1 MSVLAA
7 VMVPHPPIILPEIG
21 HGEESKIQKTID
33 AYREAMQFL
42 ASFHPDTVVITSPH
56 TVMYR
61 DYFHISP
68 GRSARGDFRQFRA
81 PEVKLFTFYDQ
92 EFVATLSELAKDADI
107 PAGTLGERDPAL
119 DHGTMIPLRFFNEF
133 ADFDYHTVRI
143 GLSGLA
149 LSKHYELGKLIQKT
163 ADMLDR
169 RVCLIASGDLSHKL
183 KKDGPYGLDP
193 AGPMYDER
201 IMRTMGSGNF
211 SELFD
216 YDDNFC
222 SDAAECGHRSFV
234 IMAGALCGYQV
245 EAKQLSHE
253 DTFGVGYGVCT
264 YEVKKTNEGVD
275 ALKAW
280 RSRQSAKIS
289 EQRAKE
295 DAYVHLARVTV
306 EQFIRGN
313 GMHRATPEELSD
325 PAMSASRAGVFVSI
339 HEDGNLR
346 GCIGTIRPAERNIAS
361 EIIHNAIS
369 AATRDPRFDTIQEDE
384 LDKLEYSVD
393 VLSPTERISSPAE
406 LDVKNYGVIVSK
418 NGLRGLLLPNLDGVD
433 TVEKQL
439 RIAKQKAGIDPDD
452 PDVELQRFR
461 VVRHY

>member
-21 HGEESKIQKTID
+21 HGEEKKIQKTTD
-33 AYREAMQFL
+33 AYRDAMQFL

-149 LSKHYELGKLIQKT
+149 LSKHYALGKLIQKT

-193 AGPMYDER
+193 AGPVYDDR

-222 SDAAECGHRSFV
+222 SMQRNADT
-234 IMAGALCGYQV
+234 GASSSWRVRCVGIRW
-245 EAKQLSHE
+245 KQSSLVMRIRLGSAM
-253 DTFGVGYGVCT
+253 VCAHT
-264 YEVKKTNEGVD
+264 K
-275 ALKAW
+275 
-280 RSRQSAKIS
+280 
-289 EQRAKE
+289 
-295 DAYVHLARVTV
+295 
-306 EQFIRGN
+306 
-313 GMHRATPEELSD
+313 
-325 PAMSASRAGVFVSI
+325 
-339 HEDGNLR
+339 
-346 GCIGTIRPAERNIAS
+346 
-361 EIIHNAIS
+361 
-369 AATRDPRFDTIQEDE
+369 
-384 LDKLEYSVD
+384 
-393 VLSPTERISSPAE
+393 
-406 LDVKNYGVIVSK
+406 
-418 NGLRGLLLPNLDGVD
+418 
-433 TVEKQL
+433 
-439 RIAKQKAGIDPDD
+439 
-452 PDVELQRFR
+452 
-461 VVRHY
+461 

>member
-1 MSVLAA
+1 
-7 VMVPHPPIILPEIG
+7 
-21 HGEESKIQKTID
+21 
-33 AYREAMQFL
+33 
-42 ASFHPDTVVITSPH
+42 
-56 TVMYR
+56 
-61 DYFHISP
+61 
-68 GRSARGDFRQFRA
+68 
-81 PEVKLFTFYDQ
+81 
-92 EFVATLSELAKDADI
+92 
-107 PAGTLGERDPAL
+107 
-119 DHGTMIPLRFFNEF
+119 
-133 ADFDYHTVRI
+133 
-143 GLSGLA
+143 
-149 LSKHYELGKLIQKT
+149 
-163 ADMLDR
+163 
-169 RVCLIASGDLSHKL
+169 
-183 KKDGPYGLDP
+183 
-193 AGPMYDER
+193 
-201 IMRTMGSGNF
+201 
-211 SELFD
+211 
-216 YDDNFC
+216 
-222 SDAAECGHRSFV
+222 
-234 IMAGALCGYQV
+234 MAGALCGYQV

-369 AATRDPRFDTIQEDE
+369 AATRDPRFDTIREDE